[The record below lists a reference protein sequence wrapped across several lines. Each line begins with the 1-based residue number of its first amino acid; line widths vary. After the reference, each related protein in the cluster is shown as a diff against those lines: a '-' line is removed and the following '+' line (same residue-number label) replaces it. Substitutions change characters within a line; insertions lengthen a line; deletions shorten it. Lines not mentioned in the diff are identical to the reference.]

1 MAKRL
6 VGPALTF
13 LFAAGM
19 GPSEAEAQVDV
30 SGSVDFYYAYYLNE
44 VDPEGLRTFDLEH
57 NSFTLGLAEVVIQRA
72 PTEQSRVGGRVDLT
86 FGPNADLV
94 SAFEPD
100 PSFGGNGP
108 DIFRNLQQA
117 YISVMANDQ
126 VTIDFG
132 KFVTP
137 LGAEVIESQ
146 GNMNYTRS
154 VLFGYA
160 IPFYHAG
167 VRIGFAASEQLSLA
181 GYVVNGWNNVTDNNS
196 DKTFIGSAALTPN
209 ERTTWYGNFIVG
221 KESDFDADGE
231 QDMLWVFDTTLSFA
245 ATEMLTLMA
254 NFDYGNATNADP
266 ITTGD
271 PATWWGIAAYARLQA
286 QDDWALAGRF
296 EYLDDSSDGWMSIG
310 EKAQTFTVTSDHTF
324 LEDLMARIEVRVD
337 KIESDGFTKEDG
349 ELTNVQPSLTVGLV
363 YEID

>member
-1 MAKRL
+1 MTKRL
-6 VGPALTF
+6 VGSALT
-13 LFAAGM
+13 LVLAAGM
-19 GPSEAEAQVDV
+19 SATEAEAQIDV
-30 SGSVDFYYAYYLNE
+30 SGSVDFYYAYYLNK
-44 VDPEGLRTFDLEH
+44 VDPEGMRTFDLEH
-57 NSFTLGLAEVVIQRA
+57 NSFTLGMAEVVLQRA
-72 PTEQSRVGGRVDLT
+72 PTEQSRIGGRVDLA
-86 FGPNADLV
+86 FGPNGDLV
-94 SAFEPD
+94 AFFEPD
-100 PSFGGNGP
+100 PAYGDGP
-108 DIFRNLQQA
+108 EIFRNLQQA

-160 IPFYHAG
+160 IPFYHTG
-167 VRIGFAASEQLSLA
+167 VRVGFAASEQLSLT

-196 DKTFIGSAALTPN
+196 DKTFIASAALTPN
-209 ERTTWYGNFIVG
+209 EQMTWYGNFIAG
-221 KESDFDADGE
+221 KEGDFDGDTE
-231 QDMLWVFDTTLSFA
+231 QDLLWVFDTTLSFA

-254 NFDYGNATNADP
+254 NFDYGSATNADP
-266 ITTGD
+266 VTADD

-286 QDDWALAGRF
+286 QEDWALAGRF
-296 EYLDDSSDGWMSIG
+296 EYLDDSSDGWMFIG

-349 ELTNVQPSLTVGLV
+349 DVTNVQPSLTVGLV
-363 YEID
+363 YVID